1 MHYLVLVFKEE
12 ASSYGV
18 MVPDLPGCFSGGD
31 TLEDA
36 LSSAK
41 EGIECHIEG
50 LLKDND
56 PIPQIHHF
64 EYHRHNPEFADGIWA
79 VVEVKDPRLAAAGG

>member
-1 MHYLVLVFKEE
+1 MHYLVVVFKEE

-18 MVPDLPGCFSGGD
+18 MVPELPGCCSGGD

-50 LLKDND
+50 LLKAND
-56 PIPQIHHF
+56 PIPP
-64 EYHRHNPEFADGIWA
+64 NSP
-79 VVEVKDPRLAAAGG
+79 L